1 MKDEGH
7 GVAAALNRVVE
18 NAGVVALVVGVAS
31 LAGAFFVPSIAW
43 RIALLVM
50 AAGAGVFFV
59 VPLLRRGGTRQ
70 AEEETGDPSQAVS
83 HPSEGAMK
91 KLYFDDYQSSGDR
104 YVVKEISDDA
114 QGVVASSR
122 KAERVETGYRAE
134 ELRDM
139 DIPDFFDLDGDGSY
153 SDSDPKAEFHS
164 LANKVLL
171 VLKDVL
177 FAHSVVFF
185 WANREKQQLVME
197 SMATDSPALFGT
209 KRFPIDRDL
218 VSQVAQTAK
227 PRVIGRIN
235 PVTEKELLRY
245 YDHPAEVK
253 SALAVPVFFMDK
265 VRGIEPVGVIVAD
278 SVAEDAFGQESLD
291 LLGRF
296 TKLVS
301 SMVKSYT
308 DKYDL
313 LLDAELLSS
322 IRRMQDRIKSDP
334 SEETILAALADE
346 AYRLA
351 SWEYLTVTM
360 YSDEHQGWSLAK
372 VVNRPGLP
380 YAAPDQRVDLHESI
394 VGEAIARNTVVS
406 LDDMAKEQRA
416 YFHMNERCPRTGSFL
431 CVPISSMNRCYG
443 ALTLHHS
450 NVRHFGASEQQTV
463 YRLVENAAAALEVVY
478 MNALVREQVAADA
491 MTGAFTRRH
500 FLTML
505 EKEILRALEHGA
517 ELAAITIAVD
527 GMEGQE
533 ARYGRDGRDVILRE
547 LVTIA
552 RAQMRPYDLVGRLE
566 EDRIAVVLVGTA
578 ATDGYLW
585 AEKVRKQIASH
596 VMNVGSRSFS
606 VTVSVGVCGLND
618 GMSTSDLI
626 TGTRHVL
633 DKAIENGGNLVRVY

>member
-7 GVAAALNRVVE
+7 GVAVALNRWFKSAE
-18 NAGVVALVVGVAS
+18 GVAAIVGVAS
-31 LAGAFFVPSIAW
+31 LASAFFIPLIAW
-43 RIALLVM
+43 RVGLLLL
-50 AAGAGVFFV
+50 AAGAGVFAAMSR
-59 VPLLRRGGTRQ
+59 LRRGASQ
-70 AEEETGDPSQAVS
+70 SEEGSTDASETGS
-83 HPSEGAMK
+83 HPQEGAMK
-91 KLYFDDYQSSGDR
+91 KLYFDDYQSSGNS
-104 YVVKEISDDA
+104 YVVKEVSDDA
-114 QGVVASSR
+114 HGVVASSR

-134 ELRDM
+134 QLRDM
-139 DIPDFFDLDGDGSY
+139 DIPDFFDLDADGSY

-185 WANREKQQLVME
+185 WANRDKQQLVME

-209 KRFPIDRDL
+209 KRFPIERDL
-218 VSQVAQTAK
+218 VSQVALSAK

-296 TKLVS
+296 TKLIS

-322 IRRMQDRIKSDP
+322 MRRMQDRIKSDP

-360 YSDEHQGWSLAK
+360 YSEEHNGWSLAK

-380 YAAPDQRVDLHESI
+380 YAAPDQRVDLRESI
-394 VGEAIARNTVVS
+394 VGGSIERNEVVTC
-406 LDDMAKEQRA
+406 DDMSKDARS
-416 YFHMNERCPRTGSFL
+416 YFHLNERCPRAGSFL
-431 CVPISSMNRCYG
+431 CVPVSSVNRCYG

-478 MNALVREQVAADA
+478 MNALVREQVATDA
-491 MTGAFTRRH
+491 MTGAYTRRH
-500 FLTML
+500 FLSML
-505 EKEILRALEHGA
+505 EKEILRAMDHGA
-517 ELAAITIAVD
+517 ELAAVTIAVD
-527 GMEGQE
+527 GLEGQE

-547 LVTIA
+547 LATMA
-552 RAQMRPYDLVGRLE
+552 RAQTRPYDLVGRLE
-566 EDRIAVVLVGTA
+566 DDRIAVVLIDTA
-578 ATDGYLW
+578 ASDGYLW